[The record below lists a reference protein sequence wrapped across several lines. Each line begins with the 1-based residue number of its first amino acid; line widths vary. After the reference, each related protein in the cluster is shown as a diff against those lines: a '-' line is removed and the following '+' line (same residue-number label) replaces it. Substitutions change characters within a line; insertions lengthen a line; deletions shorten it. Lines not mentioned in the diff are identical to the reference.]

1 MIKAYSPAERLR
13 QLREKLVDRRREIV
27 ELALTQSPRDT
38 NITLEVGVRA
48 FQEVQEQIDAL
59 DSAIEDE
66 NGLETAVYESRGL
79 LGS

>member
-1 MIKAYSPAERLR
+1 MAKAYSPAEQLR
-13 QLREKLVDRRREIV
+13 QLREKLVDRRRELV
-27 ELALTQSPRDT
+27 DLALTQSPRDT
-38 NITLEVGVRA
+38 NITPEVGVRA

-66 NGLETAVYESRGL
+66 NRLETAVYESRGL